1 MLATWPPLAVGRGA
15 GDLPCELDEA
25 AAVQL
30 CRRGDPAGLGTLV
43 QLHQRRALRV
53 AVLITRDPLLA
64 EDVVAEAFLTA
75 FRRIGSFDPSRPF
88 GPWFQRVVANGALKT
103 LQRRA
108 RERTP
113 DPADDPFGGLPDP
126 GPDLDLSVL
135 RAEDAGELRA
145 ALAQLPARQRAAI
158 VLRYYADLNEAEIA
172 EALGVP
178 RGTVKSRLFNGLAR
192 LRAVLTHRA
201 DVSGWQER

>member
-1 MLATWPPLAVGRGA
+1 VTDAA
-15 GDLPCELDEA
+15 PCELDEA
-25 AAVQL
+25 AAVRL

-64 EDVVAEAFLTA
+64 EDVVAESFLTA
-75 FRRIGSFDPSRPF
+75 FRRIGSFDTARPF
-88 GPWFQRVVANGALKT
+88 GPWFHRVVANAALKT

-113 DPADDPFGGLPDP
+113 GPDDDPFGELPDP
-126 GPDLDLSVL
+126 APEHDRSLLQ
-135 RAEDAGELRA
+135 AEDAGELRA

-172 EALGVP
+172 EALGIP

-192 LRAVLTHRA
+192 LRTALNHLRT
-201 DVSGWQER
+201 